1 MTIPRVLLA
10 SLLLLALPAR
20 AAAPGLAPHS
30 FEGRLL
36 AAHNQE
42 RAAHGI
48 ARLHWSPKLA
58 AQAGTWAQTLAARG
72 AFEHSASRH
81 GAGENL
87 WMGTTGYF
95 APEDMIGKFVKEG
108 RRFRPGRFPDVSSSG
123 NWADVGHYTQLIWP
137 ATQEVGCALETGHG
151 NDVLVCRYYPAGN
164 MMGAL
169 IP

>member
-1 MTIPRVLLA
+1 MTLPRILIA
-10 SLLLLALPAR
+10 MMFMLALPAR
-20 AAAPGLAPHS
+20 AAAPGIAPQS
-30 FEGRLL
+30 FEGRVL
-36 AAHNQE
+36 AAHNAE

-48 ARLHWSPKLA
+48 APLHWSAALA
-58 AQAGTWAQTLAARG
+58 TQADTWAQTLAARG
-72 AFEHSASRH
+72 AFEHSPSRQ

-95 APEDMIGKFVKEG
+95 GPEDMIGGFVKEG
-108 RRFRPGRFPDVSSSG
+108 RRFRPGRFPDVSNTG

-151 NDVLVCRYYPAGN
+151 NDVLVCRYFPAGN

-169 IP
+169 VP